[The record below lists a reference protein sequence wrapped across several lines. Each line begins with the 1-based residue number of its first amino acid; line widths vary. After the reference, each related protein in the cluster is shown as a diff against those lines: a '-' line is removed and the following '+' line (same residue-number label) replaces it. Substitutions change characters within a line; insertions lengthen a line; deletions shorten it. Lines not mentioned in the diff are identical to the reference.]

1 MWLLTFIHNNILHDF
16 YHHHRSEGNEHL
28 HTQKPWIDL
37 TSIYHNKASFQL
49 SNQNRCYFF
58 SSKNASR
65 FERAFSQNI
74 PCVDF
79 FPWNNT
85 SHLYPFFFLSR
96 LRLNLGPQA
105 NYANAWCW
113 AISPRLHTV
122 PDFIL
127 RQRCSQIFHRL
138 ILNSQGSPGSQNVL
152 SSCLS
157 YPNIGDHRCVAPSL
171 AAFMFSWE
179 VSPYHSVLFN

>member
-1 MWLLTFIHNNILHDF
+1 M
-16 YHHHRSEGNEHL
+16 

-49 SNQNRCYFF
+49 SNQKRCYFF

-85 SHLYPFFFLSR
+85 SHLYRFFFLKIETEPRTSGK
-96 LRLNLGPQA
+96 LCKCLMLS
-105 NYANAWCW
+105 Y
-113 AISPRLHTV
+113 IPRLHTV

-157 YPNIGDHRCVAPSL
+157 YPNIGEHRCVAPSL
-171 AAFMFSWE
+171 AAFMFS
-179 VSPYHSVLFN
+179 